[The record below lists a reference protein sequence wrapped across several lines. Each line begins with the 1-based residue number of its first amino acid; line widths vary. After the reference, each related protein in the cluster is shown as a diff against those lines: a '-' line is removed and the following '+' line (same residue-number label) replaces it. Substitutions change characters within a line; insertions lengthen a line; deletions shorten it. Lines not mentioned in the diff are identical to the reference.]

1 MHNHRFGL
9 QKSCIRVR
17 LLVKNKTPAAR
28 AVRAS
33 DSERGP
39 MKTVHVAAGIIQRDG
54 GEVLAIQRGYGDMDG
69 LWEFP
74 GGKVENGETP
84 AQACERELLEE
95 LQVRVTGLQDFY
107 TLEYDY
113 PSFHLS
119 MNCFFCRL
127 AEGEGESQR
136 SDRQRELRWVPKQSL
151 ATLEWMPADIELVE
165 LLEALGAEEE
175 AERASA
181 IEPSVDEPSVDE
193 PSAAGSSAE
202 RASADNPA
210 AGTLPTKEPSAGK
223 SNAGAPSTNAPRAPK
238 NPRKKRSRKKPDL
251 LDGVDTSSLSTAE
264 TALVRRRAAVRKS
277 MQGNK
282 RRDTKP
288 ELLVRQRL
296 RAAELTGYRL
306 DWAKAPGRPDIA
318 FPGRKVA
325 IFVNGCYWHRCPHCS
340 PSVPRKNVEF
350 WEAKFRRNVERDKRA
365 LAELEELGWLAIT
378 IWECE
383 LKRDRIDETME
394 RVIEQVRSAGKQP
407 DSTARPSAH
416 REPRPHHEP

>member
-1 MHNHRFGL
+1 MR
-9 QKSCIRVR
+9 
-17 LLVKNKTPAAR
+17 
-28 AVRAS
+28 
-33 DSERGP
+33 
-39 MKTVHVAAGIIQRDG
+39 TVHVAAGIIQRDG
-54 GEVLAIQRGYGDMDG
+54 GEVLAVQRGYGDMDG

-74 GGKVENGETP
+74 GGKVENGETA

-95 LQVRVTGLQDFY
+95 LQVRITGLQDFY

-113 PSFHLS
+113 PDFHLS

-127 AEGEGESQR
+127 AEGEGEPQR
-136 SDRQRELRWVPKQSL
+136 NDRQRELRWVPKQSL

-165 LLEALGAEEE
+165 LLEALGAEEA
-175 AERASA
+175 AEKVLAA
-181 IEPSVDEPSVDE
+181 EPVAKETN
-193 PSAAGSSAE
+193 AE
-202 RASADNPA
+202 NSLPA
-210 AGTLPTKEPSAGK
+210 AGKPAVGKPSAKKPSAKTTRTKK
-223 SNAGAPSTNAPRAPK
+223 ST
-238 NPRKKRSRKKPDL
+238 RKKRARKKPDL
-251 LDGVDTSSLSTAE
+251 LDGVDTSALSTAE

-296 RAAELTGYRL
+296 RAAGLTGYRL

-325 IFVNGCYWHRCPHCS
+325 IFVNGCYWHRCPNCS

-365 LAELEELGWLAIT
+365 LAELEEMGWLAIT

-383 LKRDRIDETME
+383 LKRDRIDGTME
-394 RVIEQVRSAGKQP
+394 RVIEQVRCAGKQP
-407 DSTARPSAH
+407 SSTTHSH
-416 REPRPHHEP
+416 REP

>member
-1 MHNHRFGL
+1 
-9 QKSCIRVR
+9 
-17 LLVKNKTPAAR
+17 
-28 AVRAS
+28 
-33 DSERGP
+33 

-54 GEVLAIQRGYGDMDG
+54 GEVLAVQRGYGDMDG

-127 AEGEGESQR
+127 AEGEGEPQR

-181 IEPSVDEPSVDE
+181 IEPSVDEPS
-193 PSAAGSSAE
+193 AAGSSAE

-223 SNAGAPSTNAPRAPK
+223 PNAGAPSTNAPRAPK

-365 LAELEELGWLAIT
+365 LTELEELGWLAIT

-407 DSTARPSAH
+407 GNTARPSAH

>member
-28 AVRAS
+28 SVRAS

-54 GEVLAIQRGYGDMDG
+54 GEVLAIQRGYGNMDG

-127 AEGEGESQR
+127 AEGEGEPQR

-181 IEPSVDEPSVDE
+181 IELSDE

-223 SNAGAPSTNAPRAPK
+223 PNAGAPSTNAPRAPK

-264 TALVRRRAAVRKS
+264 TALVRRRAAVHKS

>member
-1 MHNHRFGL
+1 
-9 QKSCIRVR
+9 
-17 LLVKNKTPAAR
+17 
-28 AVRAS
+28 
-33 DSERGP
+33 

-54 GEVLAIQRGYGDMDG
+54 GEVLAVQRGYGDMDG

-74 GGKVENGETP
+74 GGKMENGETP

-127 AEGEGESQR
+127 AEGEGEPQR

-165 LLEALGAEEE
+165 LLEALGAEEA

-181 IEPSVDEPSVDE
+181 IEPSVDEPS
-193 PSAAGSSAE
+193 AARSFAE

-210 AGTLPTKEPSAGK
+210 AATSSAKEPSTGK
-223 SNAGAPSTNAPRAPK
+223 PNAGTSSTKKPSAATSSAKVPRAPK
-238 NPRKKRSRKKPDL
+238 NPRKKRARKKPDL
-251 LDGVDTSSLSTAE
+251 LDGIDTSSLSTAE

-296 RAAELTGYRL
+296 RAAGLTGYRL

-383 LKRDRIDETME
+383 LKHDRIDETME

>member
-28 AVRAS
+28 SVRAS

-54 GEVLAIQRGYGDMDG
+54 GEVLAIQRGYGNMDG

-127 AEGEGESQR
+127 AEDEGEPQR

-181 IEPSVDEPSVDE
+181 IEPSVDEPS
-193 PSAAGSSAE
+193 AAGSSAE

-210 AGTLPTKEPSAGK
+210 ASTLPTKEPSAGK
-223 SNAGAPSTNAPRAPK
+223 PNAGAPSTNAPRAPK
-238 NPRKKRSRKKPDL
+238 NPRKKRSRKRPDL

-325 IFVNGCYWHRCPHCS
+325 IFVNGCYWHRCPYCS

>member
-1 MHNHRFGL
+1 
-9 QKSCIRVR
+9 
-17 LLVKNKTPAAR
+17 
-28 AVRAS
+28 
-33 DSERGP
+33 

-54 GEVLAIQRGYGDMDG
+54 GEVLAVQRGYGDMDG

-127 AEGEGESQR
+127 AEGEGEPQR
-136 SDRQRELRWVPKQSL
+136 SDRQRVLRWVPKQSL

-181 IEPSVDEPSVDE
+181 IEPSVDEPS
-193 PSAAGSSAE
+193 AAGSSAE

-210 AGTLPTKEPSAGK
+210 ASTLPTKEPSAGK
-223 SNAGAPSTNAPRAPK
+223 PNAGAPSTNAPRAPK
-238 NPRKKRSRKKPDL
+238 NPRKKRSRKRPDL

-407 DSTARPSAH
+407 GNTARPSAH

>member
-28 AVRAS
+28 SVRAS

-54 GEVLAIQRGYGDMDG
+54 GEVLAIQRGYGNMDG

-127 AEGEGESQR
+127 GEGEGEPQR

-181 IEPSVDEPSVDE
+181 IEPSVDEPS
-193 PSAAGSSAE
+193 AAGSSAE

-210 AGTLPTKEPSAGK
+210 ASTLPTKEPSAGK
-223 SNAGAPSTNAPRAPK
+223 PNAGAPSTNAPRAPK
-238 NPRKKRSRKKPDL
+238 NPRKKRSRKRPDL

-325 IFVNGCYWHRCPHCS
+325 IFVNGCYWHRCPYCS

>member
-1 MHNHRFGL
+1 
-9 QKSCIRVR
+9 
-17 LLVKNKTPAAR
+17 
-28 AVRAS
+28 
-33 DSERGP
+33 

-127 AEGEGESQR
+127 AEGEGEPQR

-181 IEPSVDEPSVDE
+181 IEPSVDEPS
-193 PSAAGSSAE
+193 AAGSSAE
-202 RASADNPA
+202 RTSADNPA

-223 SNAGAPSTNAPRAPK
+223 PNAGAPSTNAPRAPK
-238 NPRKKRSRKKPDL
+238 NPRKKRARKKPDL

-407 DSTARPSAH
+407 GNTARPSAH
-416 REPRPHHEP
+416 REPRPHHEA

>member
-54 GEVLAIQRGYGDMDG
+54 GEVLAVQRGYGDMDG

-127 AEGEGESQR
+127 AEGEGEPQR
-136 SDRQRELRWVPKQSL
+136 SDRQRVLRWVPKQSL

-181 IEPSVDEPSVDE
+181 IEPSVDEPS
-193 PSAAGSSAE
+193 AAGSSAE
-202 RASADNPA
+202 RASVDNPA
-210 AGTLPTKEPSAGK
+210 AGASSTKEPSAGK
-223 SNAGAPSTNAPRAPK
+223 PNAGAPSTNAPRAPK

-407 DSTARPSAH
+407 DSTACPSAH

>member
-54 GEVLAIQRGYGDMDG
+54 GEVLAVQRGYGDMDG

-127 AEGEGESQR
+127 AEGEGEPQR

-181 IEPSVDEPSVDE
+181 IEPSVDEPS
-193 PSAAGSSAE
+193 AAGSSAE
-202 RASADNPA
+202 RTSADNPA

-223 SNAGAPSTNAPRAPK
+223 PNAGAPSTNAPRAPK
-238 NPRKKRSRKKPDL
+238 NPRKKRSRKRPDL

-325 IFVNGCYWHRCPHCS
+325 IFVNGCYWHRCPYCS

>member
-1 MHNHRFGL
+1 
-9 QKSCIRVR
+9 
-17 LLVKNKTPAAR
+17 
-28 AVRAS
+28 
-33 DSERGP
+33 

-127 AEGEGESQR
+127 AEGEGEPQR
-136 SDRQRELRWVPKQSL
+136 SDRQRVLRWVPKQSL

-181 IEPSVDEPSVDE
+181 IEPSVDEPS
-193 PSAAGSSAE
+193 AAGSSAE
-202 RASADNPA
+202 RASVDNPA
-210 AGTLPTKEPSAGK
+210 AGASSTKEPSAGK
-223 SNAGAPSTNAPRAPK
+223 PNAGAPSTNAPRAPK
-238 NPRKKRSRKKPDL
+238 NPRKKRARKKPDL

-407 DSTARPSAH
+407 GNTARPSAH
-416 REPRPHHEP
+416 REPRPHHEA

>member
-1 MHNHRFGL
+1 
-9 QKSCIRVR
+9 
-17 LLVKNKTPAAR
+17 
-28 AVRAS
+28 
-33 DSERGP
+33 
-39 MKTVHVAAGIIQRDG
+39 
-54 GEVLAIQRGYGDMDG
+54 MDG

-127 AEGEGESQR
+127 AEGEGEPQR

-181 IEPSVDEPSVDE
+181 IEPSVDEPS
-193 PSAAGSSAE
+193 AAGSSAE

-223 SNAGAPSTNAPRAPK
+223 PNAGAPSTNAPRAPK

-407 DSTARPSAH
+407 DSTARPSVH

>member
-54 GEVLAIQRGYGDMDG
+54 GEVLAVQRGYGDMDG

-127 AEGEGESQR
+127 AEGEGEPQR

-181 IEPSVDEPSVDE
+181 IEPSVDEPS
-193 PSAAGSSAE
+193 AAGSSAE

-223 SNAGAPSTNAPRAPK
+223 PNAGAPSTNAPRAPK

-407 DSTARPSAH
+407 GNTARPSAH

>member
-1 MHNHRFGL
+1 
-9 QKSCIRVR
+9 
-17 LLVKNKTPAAR
+17 
-28 AVRAS
+28 
-33 DSERGP
+33 

-54 GEVLAIQRGYGDMDG
+54 GEVLAVQRGYGDMDG

-127 AEGEGESQR
+127 AEGEGEPQR

-165 LLEALGAEEE
+165 LLEALGTEEA

-181 IEPSVDEPSVDE
+181 IGPSVDE

-202 RASADNPA
+202 RTSADNPA

-223 SNAGAPSTNAPRAPK
+223 PNAGAPSTNAPRAPK

-296 RAAELTGYRL
+296 RAAGLTGYRL

-365 LAELEELGWLAIT
+365 LTELEELGWLAIT

-407 DSTARPSAH
+407 DSAARPSAH

>member
-1 MHNHRFGL
+1 
-9 QKSCIRVR
+9 
-17 LLVKNKTPAAR
+17 
-28 AVRAS
+28 
-33 DSERGP
+33 

-127 AEGEGESQR
+127 GEGEGEPQR

-181 IEPSVDEPSVDE
+181 IEPSVDEL
-193 PSAAGSSAE
+193 SAAGSSAE

-223 SNAGAPSTNAPRAPK
+223 PNAGAPSTNAPRAPK